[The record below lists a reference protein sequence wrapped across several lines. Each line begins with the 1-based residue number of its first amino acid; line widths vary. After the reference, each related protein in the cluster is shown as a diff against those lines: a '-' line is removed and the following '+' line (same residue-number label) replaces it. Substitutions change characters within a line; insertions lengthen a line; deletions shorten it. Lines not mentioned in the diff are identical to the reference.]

1 MPFLQVQLPHEHVRP
16 SGTLSATPVYPKMVA
31 TKIYFKPPQT
41 EMQVFTFKP
50 SLNFLVPKALHD
62 IFCKTANF
70 QTTAKLSANKLPTL
84 HGPLVSLATLCM
96 VEKKFAKADTEA
108 YTGLHLLWEKKL
120 AKADT
125 GACIS

>member
-1 MPFLQVQLPHEHVRP
+1 VPFLQVQLPHEHVRP

-62 IFCKTANF
+62 IFCKQQTFKPQPSYQPTNF
-70 QTTAKLSANKLPTL
+70 QPCMDLLYLWLPYAWWKRNLQKLTLKLTQACTCFGKRSLQKLTL
-84 HGPLVSLATLCM
+84 ELA
-96 VEKKFAKADTEA
+96 
-108 YTGLHLLWEKKL
+108 
-120 AKADT
+120 
-125 GACIS
+125 